1 MNRTFASLALVFVTL
16 ALAGCD
22 NSDDRVL
29 QGWVEAELIFVS
41 PDEQGRVET
50 LKVREGDHVKKGDL
64 LFTVDDDLQKADVV
78 VRNTAVINA
87 QQAFDRAKELLK
99 SAAGTQ
105 RTYDDAEAA
114 LRQAKANLEWAQT
127 RLARRNAHSPG
138 DGTIEQIYYRPGE
151 TVPAG
156 RPVVAFLPPGNLKIR
171 FFAPQAALP
180 ELKYGD
186 VVGISCD
193 GCDKGLTA
201 KISFIARSAEFTP
214 PVIYSMEERAKLV
227 FLIEARPDE
236 GCEPL
241 WLPEGVYRAHPQWR
255 GPQCEL
261 GRIARMPYFAPSID
275 EPAVLELYREAMTDI
290 GRRFPDIDQFGF
302 MANDSGSGLSW
313 APCIYPGMNGPT
325 RWRTRDPGERLR
337 QLARR
342 HAGGRRAGRRHRAR
356 QRVVQRAPRRHRGR
370 GPRQAKAGP
379 VHQLGHHLRR
389 TVVRT
394 RRRPRQRP
402 VELPLPRRRARQ
414 HHRLRRRPAA
424 RLPQS
429 RRRRLARPKS
439 PSRRPTCRSPARCS
453 KAYSPSPA
461 PACSPA
467 TARCCAAPRPSPARR
482 AAETL
487 VGVWNNVKLAN
498 LVLSKVQQKGFCHL
512 LPFAGV
518 SMRWLVR
525 PLVPQP
531 EKLTPAEKTAHYR
544 AFLFSP
550 RTRTRRT

>member
-1 MNRTFASLALVFVTL
+1 MNRALASLALVFVTL

-127 RLARRNAHSPG
+127 RLARRNAHSPA

-156 RPVVAFLPPGNLKIR
+156 RPVVALLPPGNLKIR
-171 FFAPQAALP
+171 FFAPQSALP

-214 PVIYSMEERAKLV
+214 PVIYSVEERAKLV
-227 FLIEARPDE
+227 FLIEARPE
-236 GCEPL
+236 H
-241 WLPEGVYRAHPQWR
+241 PEK
-255 GPQCEL
+255 
-261 GRIARMPYFAPSID
+261 F
-275 EPAVLELYREAMTDI
+275 
-290 GRRFPDIDQFGF
+290 
-302 MANDSGSGLSW
+302 
-313 APCIYPGMNGPT
+313 
-325 RWRTRDPGERLR
+325 
-337 QLARR
+337 
-342 HAGGRRAGRRHRAR
+342 
-356 QRVVQRAPRRHRGR
+356 RVGQ
-370 GPRQAKAGP
+370 P
-379 VHQLGHHLRR
+379 V
-389 TVVRT
+389 TVT
-394 RRRPRQRP
+394 
-402 VELPLPRRRARQ
+402 
-414 HHRLRRRPAA
+414 
-424 RLPQS
+424 LPQG
-429 RRRRLARPKS
+429 
-439 PSRRPTCRSPARCS
+439 PS
-453 KAYSPSPA
+453 K
-461 PACSPA
+461 
-467 TARCCAAPRPSPARR
+467 
-482 AAETL
+482 
-487 VGVWNNVKLAN
+487 
-498 LVLSKVQQKGFCHL
+498 
-512 LPFAGV
+512 
-518 SMRWLVR
+518 
-525 PLVPQP
+525 
-531 EKLTPAEKTAHYR
+531 
-544 AFLFSP
+544 
-550 RTRTRRT
+550 